1 VTDESK
7 PYDGPDP
14 ILLIAGT
21 ISAIIAAAVALDLES
36 QLQWILAGA
45 AVLVGGVLLVISLRK
60 RSD

>member
-1 VTDESK
+1 MTDETK

-36 QLQWILAGA
+36 QLQWILASA
-45 AVLVGGVLLVISLRK
+45 AVLVGIVLLVISLRK

>member
-1 VTDESK
+1 MTDESK

-14 ILLIAGT
+14 ILLTAGT

-36 QLQWILAGA
+36 QLQWILASA
-45 AVLVGGVLLVISLRK
+45 AVLVGFVLLVISLRK

>member
-1 VTDESK
+1 MTDESK

-21 ISAIIAAAVALDLES
+21 VSAIIAAAVALDLES
-36 QLQWILAGA
+36 QLQWILASA
-45 AVLVGGVLLVISLRK
+45 AVLVGIVLLVISLRK

>member
-1 VTDESK
+1 VTDETK

-36 QLQWILAGA
+36 QLQWILASA
-45 AVLVGGVLLVISLRK
+45 AVLVGIVLLVISLRK

>member
-1 VTDESK
+1 MTDESK

-14 ILLIAGT
+14 VLLIAGT

-36 QLQWILAGA
+36 QLQWILASA
-45 AVLVGGVLLVISLRK
+45 AVLVGIVLLVISLRK